1 MVLRRGGRHVLGRGI
16 SSGRFSRH
24 GKEKGEGE
32 DAGFFLEKEERSFKG
47 WKGLT
52 LKKKS
57 WT

>member
-1 MVLRRGGRHVLGRGI
+1 MEDFQGM
-16 SSGRFSRH
+16 
-24 GKEKGEGE
+24 GKKKGKGKTHRNF
-32 DAGFFLEKEERSFKG
+32 GFFLEKEERSFKG